1 MGVNVV
7 HKLVA
12 KHLRICDVEP
22 RPFGYDFCKISDDLY
37 DYLFKI
43 TFDKLFGEYDAVIM
57 PACSKNEYKD
67 EDKYMAFE
75 ENLYTAPASITGL
88 PAVVCGGVQI
98 VGKAFSDSLILDIA
112 EIAEKEGK

>member
-22 RPFGYDFCKISDDLY
+22 RPFGYDFCKITDDLY

-43 TFDKLFGEYDAVIM
+43 TFDKLFGVLLVLVKLCYSVADEISYALALEYTTCGRVK
-57 PACSKNEYKD
+57 PFGYNVKLLLLFLVGTGKSKE
-67 EDKYMAFE
+67 
-75 ENLYTAPASITGL
+75 
-88 PAVVCGGVQI
+88 I
-98 VGKAFSDSLILDIA
+98 VF
-112 EIAEKEGK
+112 